1 MHVYNS
7 IRLHGVVPKNGGGS
21 LSIRM
26 GNASQDL
33 FIKNQHCLCKSTSP
47 HLYISTDFWK
57 ETQVI
62 RPIPNTRSRL
72 GDGTKETFIILFE
85 LRTYMCIN

>member
-1 MHVYNS
+1 MHVDNS
-7 IRLHGVVPKNGGGS
+7 IRLHGVVPKSGGGS
-21 LSIRM
+21 LSVRM
-26 GNASQDL
+26 GNASRDL

-57 ETQVI
+57 ETQVL

-72 GDGTKETFIILFE
+72 GDATKETYIILFE